1 MAVEALPS
9 SDAITQTMARP
20 ARFHGTIG
28 IVALLIAASALPFF
42 ISDYRTFQFALV
54 IGYAITLLGLNIL
67 TGYNGQISLGHG
79 AFFAIGAYTAAIM
92 MDRWDLPYWSTIPFA
107 GLTCLIAGFLFGL
120 PALRLEGLYLALATF
135 ALAVATPQIL
145 KYKGVEHWTGGVQ
158 GIVILKPSAP
168 FGLPISPDKWL
179 YLFALAVA
187 VVMFLLG
194 IGILRGRVGRALI
207 AIRDHPTAAAAMGV
221 NTALYKSL
229 TFGVSAMFTGVGG
242 ALSALAIGFVAPDS
256 FGFFVSISFLVGIV
270 VGGLASVSGAI
281 YGALFIQFIPNVA
294 DQLSKSAPWAVYG
307 VVLIAFMYLMPT
319 GVAGALR
326 LVGARLARPLDSCVK
341 ITFAR
346 KLLLLPD
353 RRR

>member
-1 MAVEALPS
+1 MAVEALS
-9 SDAITQTMARP
+9 SGDAMISSTARP
-20 ARFHGTIG
+20 VRFYRMIG

-42 ISDYRTFQFALV
+42 ISDYRTFQFTLV

-92 MDRWDLPYWSTIPFA
+92 MDRWDLPYWSTIPVA

-145 KYKGVEHWTGGVQ
+145 KYKGIEHWTGGVQ

-179 YLFALAVA
+179 YLFALAIA

-207 AIRDHPTAAAAMGV
+207 AIRDHPTAAAAVGV

-294 DQLSKSAPWAVYG
+294 DQISKSAPWAVYG
-307 VVLIAFMYLMPT
+307 VFLIAFMYLMPT

-326 LVGARLARPLDSCVK
+326 RIGTRLARP
-341 ITFAR
+341 R
-346 KLLLLPD
+346 
-353 RRR
+353 